1 MTFADPLES
10 RSHDAGASSRHP
22 KIVQGGMG
30 TGVSNWFLANV
41 VARHGQLGVV
51 SGTVIDGIVAR
62 RLQNGDPGGHMRR
75 ALASF
80 PFPDVAARV
89 VRRYYV
95 PGGIGEGVPYRRIPT
110 WSLNADPALVE
121 LTVCANYAEVWLA
134 REGHTGL
141 VGINYLEKI
150 QTPHLASLYGAM
162 LAGVDYVIMGAGIP
176 VQIPG
181 VLNQL
186 TEGLP
191 ASMRVHVEQSEP
203 SDDFRVTFDPCVI
216 TGGRRLDIR
225 RPCFVPIIS
234 SATLGEMLISK
245 SSGVV
250 DGFVVE
256 GPTAG
261 GHNSPPRGKAV
272 FNEKGEPVY
281 GPRDRMDFERMRSL
295 GLPFWVAG
303 SYGSPEKLKE
313 AFELGA
319 VGVQVGTA
327 FALCNESGLDEYLK
341 RRLIDLALEDRFEVL
356 TDPLASSSGFP
367 FKVAQIEGTLS
378 DREVYEA
385 RERVCDMGYLRRP
398 YKKPDGSI
406 GYRCFAEPVASYLAK
421 GGAIEDTVGRKCL
434 CNSLLANIGL
444 GQVRKDG
451 SRELPLVTLG
461 DDASFVKR
469 ILTEGRKSYSAVDV
483 IAYLLGKSVDEVRAV
498 GEASSRPR

>member
-1 MTFADPLES
+1 M
-10 RSHDAGASSRHP
+10 
-22 KIVQGGMG
+22 
-30 TGVSNWFLANV
+30 
-41 VARHGQLGVV
+41 
-51 SGTVIDGIVAR
+51 
-62 RLQNGDPGGHMRR
+62 
-75 ALASF
+75 
-80 PFPDVAARV
+80 
-89 VRRYYV
+89 
-95 PGGIGEGVPYRRIPT
+95 
-110 WSLNADPALVE
+110 
-121 LTVCANYAEVWLA
+121 WLA
-134 REGHTGL
+134 REGHSGL

-186 TEGLP
+186 AEGLP
-191 ASMRVHVEQSEP
+191 ASCARVRGAVRA
-203 SDDFRVTFDPCVI
+203 FRRFPGHIRPV
-216 TGGRRLDIR
+216 RHHRRKRLDIR
-225 RPCFVPIIS
+225 RPFFVPIIS
-234 SATLGEMLISK
+234 SATLGEMLITK

-261 GHNSPPRGKAV
+261 GHNAPPVARWSSTTKASRLC
-272 FNEKGEPVY
+272 

-313 AFELGA
+313 ALELGA

-327 FALCNESGLDEYLK
+327 FALCSESGLDEGL
-341 RRLIDLALEDRFEVL
+341 RQRLIELALEDRFEVL
-356 TDPLASSSGFP
+356 TDPLASASGFP

-378 DREVYEA
+378 DREVYES

-406 GYRCFAEPVASYLAK
+406 GYRCFAEPLASYLAK
-421 GGAIEDTVGRKCL
+421 GGMIEDTVGRKCL
-434 CNSLLANIGL
+434 CNALLANIGL

-461 DDASFVKR
+461 TTLLFVKR
-469 ILTEGRKSYSAVDV
+469 ILAEGRTS
-483 IAYLLGKSVDEVRAV
+483 
-498 GEASSRPR
+498 